1 MEDAVPSFYLGRNN
15 IYPVGLKAGDVIMV
29 RLYVSRGMT
38 ESGDIEDKCDKK
50 LINNKLSDNY
60 QYIFNDKDQSS
71 TTFDL
76 GGNWL
81 PHLVTTVVFSGNY
94 RPVR

>member
-1 MEDAVPSFYLGRNN
+1 
-15 IYPVGLKAGDVIMV
+15 
-29 RLYVSRGMT
+29 MT
-38 ESGDIEDKCDKK
+38 ESGDMENNCDKNLVNGK
-50 LINNKLSDNY
+50 LNDNY
-60 QYIFNDKDQSS
+60 QYIFNDKDNSS
-71 TTFDL
+71 TIYDL